1 MVPFSNHPFHK
12 EFMLAIQAAID
23 ASAILVKIYNTS
35 FSKENKL
42 DGSPVT
48 EADKVSSAYLI
59 EALQKTNIP
68 IVDEE
73 AEEIP
78 YEIRKNWGLSWC
90 VDPLDGTKE
99 FIAKNDEF
107 SINIALIQ
115 KQKAVF
121 GLITNPIEEEIIV
134 GGKEIGVYSFSFKDV
149 NNTKLWT
156 KIEANNKILKQVVLA
171 TSRSHLSPETTG
183 FVEKIRSKVPDLA
196 IFKMGSALKFFGLA
210 KNDIH
215 IYPRFAPTMEW
226 DVAAGQAII
235 EALGGT
241 IVDTINKKPLLYNK
255 ENLKNPHFIVYTKSF
270 LSNFQEV

>member
-1 MVPFSNHPFHK
+1 
-12 EFMLAIQAAID
+12 MLAIQAAID
-23 ASAILVKIYNTS
+23 ASAILVNIYQTP

-48 EADKVSSAYLI
+48 EADKASSAFLI

-73 AEEIP
+73 AEEIS
-78 YEIRKNWGLSWC
+78 YEIRKNWNLSWC

-115 KQKAVF
+115 KQKAIF
-121 GLITNPIEEEIIV
+121 GLITNPIKEEIII
-134 GGKEIGVYSFSFKDV
+134 GGKEIGVYYFSFKDV

-156 KIEANNKILKQVVLA
+156 KIEPMSKVLKQVVLA
-171 TSRSHLSPETTG
+171 TSRSHLSPETTK
-183 FVEKIRSKVPDLA
+183 FVEQIRSKVPHLDF
-196 IFKMGSALKFFGLA
+196 FKMGSALKFFGLA

-235 EALGGT
+235 EALQGS
-241 IVDTINKKPLLYNK
+241 VLDAVSKKPLHYNK
-255 ENLKNPHFIVYTKSF
+255 ENLKNPHFIVFTKSF
-270 LSNFQEV
+270 LSNFQED

>member
-1 MVPFSNHPFHK
+1 
-12 EFMLAIQAAID
+12 MLAIRAAID
-23 ASAILVKIYNTS
+23 ASAILVKIYHTP

-48 EADKVSSAYLI
+48 EADKASSAYLI
-59 EALQKTNIP
+59 QALQKTNIP

-78 YEIRKNWGLSWC
+78 YEIRKNWNLSWC

-107 SINIALIQ
+107 SINIALIENQ
-115 KQKAVF
+115 KPIF
-121 GLITNPIEEEIIV
+121 GLIANPMKEEILI
-134 GGKEIGVYSFSFKDV
+134 GGVNLGVYCFAFKEAQKTD
-149 NNTKLWT
+149 NWT
-156 KIEANNKILKQVVLA
+156 KIEAKSELIKELVLA
-171 TSRSHLSPETTG
+171 TSRSHLSPETTQ
-183 FVEKIRSKVPDLA
+183 FVEEIRSKVPHLDF
-196 IFKMGSALKFFGLA
+196 FKMGSALKFYGLA

-226 DVAAGQAII
+226 DVAAGQAIM
-235 EALGGT
+235 EALEGSV
-241 IVDTINKKPLLYNK
+241 VDTVNKNPLLYNK

-270 LSNFQEV
+270 IDNFQE

>member
-1 MVPFSNHPFHK
+1 
-12 EFMLAIQAAID
+12 MLAIQAAID
-23 ASAILVKIYNTS
+23 ASAILVKIYHTP

-48 EADKVSSAYLI
+48 EADKASSAYLI

-78 YEIRKNWGLSWC
+78 YEIRKKWDLSWC

-121 GLITNPIEEEIIV
+121 GLITNPIKEEIII
-134 GGKEIGVYSFSFKDV
+134 GGKEIGVYYFSFKDV
-149 NNTKLWT
+149 NNVKLWT
-156 KIEANNKILKQVVLA
+156 KIEPSHEILKQVVLA
-171 TSRSHLSPETTG
+171 TSRSHLSPETTK
-183 FVEKIRSKVPDLA
+183 FVEKIRSKVPSLA
-196 IFKMGSALKFFGLA
+196 IFKMGSALKFFDLA
-210 KNDIH
+210 KNDSH

-226 DVAAGQAII
+226 DVAAGQAIM
-235 EALGGT
+235 EALEGSV
-241 IVDTINKKPLLYNK
+241 IDTVNKNPLLYNK

-270 LSNFQEV
+270 IDNFQE